1 MTTATEASAATGGDA
16 HPGGDDLGDI
26 FELMAEHWAAR

>member
-26 FELMAEHWAAR
+26 FVSAARAP